1 MAFKLK
7 GFNPGENT
15 GMSNRERR
23 ITDRMNKAEKA
34 GTEASKVGNYKKRD
48 RKWEKADKLQE
59 KLNNIKE
66 KRINKIRKNSNLV
79 FSDISGEQYLIDET
93 PMKKNGNEDNKKVV
107 QDTVKS
113 LADQIKDLNKD
124 IKMLLGK
131 GTPSDDAR
139 IISLRNEINRLQSKL
154 NKNKKFY

>member
-1 MAFKLK
+1 
-7 GFNPGENT
+7 
-15 GMSNRERR
+15 
-23 ITDRMNKAEKA
+23 MNKAEKA
-34 GTEASKVGNYKKRD
+34 GTEASIGGNYKKRD

-154 NKNKKFY
+154 NKNIKFY

>member
-1 MAFKLK
+1 
-7 GFNPGENT
+7 
-15 GMSNRERR
+15 
-23 ITDRMNKAEKA
+23 
-34 GTEASKVGNYKKRD
+34 
-48 RKWEKADKLQE
+48 
-59 KLNNIKE
+59 
-66 KRINKIRKNSNLV
+66 
-79 FSDISGEQYLIDET
+79 
-93 PMKKNGNEDNKKVV
+93 MKKNGNEDNKKVV